1 MCLVFSGMTFPRS
14 WSEDNYRVT
23 HLMYADDLVVLC
35 QDLPAAQRILTL
47 LHDIGKEMGINIS
60 LKKTKL
66 MRLSK
71 EKNIYYNHIS
81 ESLEVSVGG
90 AKIEKT
96 NLFCYLGHMMAKDG
110 GPTISDAAI
119 KYRKA
124 KERAKMVQIK
134 PLLKVVGPSPKWRAD
149 VVKTFCLNSLVYGCE
164 ALLLTDAR
172 INSLNVPM
180 TECRFLILNKVR
192 RKTGKVSRQ
201 LRKAMLVL
209 KTRKYFYTHIL
220 DIVAKKNLNFLLC
233 NVYPHCPSSL
243 NRKLLFTHLIPDSG
257 DYRANGGQGK
267 SSFWASY
274 VRSFTWATGTSQPA
288 KAKKDLIDLVK
299 EVYKEAVDMR

>member
-1 MCLVFSGMTFPRS
+1 
-14 WSEDNYRVT
+14 
-23 HLMYADDLVVLC
+23 MYADDLVVLC
-35 QDLPAAQRILTL
+35 QDLPAAQRVLTL

-66 MRLSK
+66 MRLSTRLWRNNDNK
-71 EKNIYYNHIS
+71 LVKSNLYNHIS
-81 ESLEVSVGG
+81 ESMEVSVGG

-110 GPTISDAAI
+110 GPKISDAAI

-124 KERAKMVQIK
+124 KERAKLAQIK

-192 RKTGKVSRQ
+192 RKTGKVARQ
-201 LRKAMLVL
+201 LRKASLVL

-220 DIVAKKNLNFLLC
+220 DIVAKKKLNFLLC

-257 DYRANGGQGK
+257 DYRTNGGQGK

-274 VRSFTWATGTSQPA
+274 VRCFTWATGTSQPA
-288 KAKKDLIDLVK
+288 KAKKGLIDLVK